1 MMSDWTSDLDWSKS
15 ALLVIDMQN
24 DYCHWQGAEV
34 LNGGDVTR
42 RTAIL
47 PAVQV
52 LIDAAHRASTPV
64 IFIRTTHDHT
74 TTSSAWASRRQGTD
88 WRHPYCLTGT
98 WGAEYFG
105 VLPEEG
111 DIEVTKHRFSGFVG
125 TDLELRLRAL
135 GRETLIIAGV
145 DTNVC
150 VESTMRDGYMRDFS
164 CVLVADATAAGT
176 ADEHAAAC
184 ATLGRY
190 FGWTAKTTAV
200 VAQLDTVAPWKPGLG
215 EALAAG

>member
-1 MMSDWTSDLDWSKS
+1 MSDWTTDLDWSKS
-15 ALLVIDMQN
+15 ALLVVDLQN

-47 PAVQV
+47 PAVQR

-64 IFIRTTHDHT
+64 IFIRTEHDHT
-74 TTSSAWASRRQGTD
+74 TTSPAWAYRRRD
-88 WRHPYCLTGT
+88 VRNPFCVTGT

-105 VLPEEG
+105 VEPGPDDLE
-111 DIEVTKHRFSGFVG
+111 ITKHRFSAFVG

-150 VESTMRDGYMRDFS
+150 VESTMRDGYMHDFS
-164 CVLVADATAAGT
+164 CVLVTDATAAGT
-176 ADEHAAAC
+176 VEEHEASC

-190 FGWTAKTTAV
+190 FGWTAKTAT
-200 VAQLDTVAPWKPGLG
+200 VAAMLDTVAPWKPGLA
-215 EALAAG
+215 EALAAC

>member
-1 MMSDWTSDLDWSKS
+1 MVDL
-15 ALLVIDMQN
+15 QN

-42 RTAIL
+42 RTAIV
-47 PAVQV
+47 PAVQR

-64 IFIRTTHDHT
+64 IFIRTVNDPT
-74 TTSSAWASRRQGTD
+74 TTSPAWALRRQGEG
-88 WRHPYCLTGT
+88 WQHPYCLTGS

-105 VLPEEG
+105 VLPEQ
-111 DIEVTKHRFSGFVG
+111 DDVEVTKHRFSAFVG
-125 TDLELRLRAL
+125 TDLELRLRAI
-135 GRETLIIAGV
+135 GRETLIITGV

-150 VESTMRDGYMRDFS
+150 VESTMRDGYMRDFA
-164 CVLVADATAAGT
+164 CVLVTDATAAGT
-176 ADEHAAAC
+176 PEEHAAAC

-190 FGWTAKTTAV
+190 FGWTAKTRAV
-200 VAQLDTVAPWKPGLG
+200 IAILDTIAPQKPGLA

>member
-1 MMSDWTSDLDWSKS
+1 MMSDWTHDLDWSKS
-15 ALLVIDMQN
+15 ALLVIDLQN

-47 PAVQV
+47 PAVQR
-52 LIDAAHRASTPV
+52 LIDAAHRAATPV
-64 IFIRTTHDHT
+64 IFLRTTHDHT
-74 TTSSAWASRRQGTD
+74 TTSSAWSVRRSGRE
-88 WRHPYCLTGT
+88 WRHPYCVTGT
-98 WGAEYFG
+98 WGTEYFG
-105 VLPEEG
+105 VQPAPE
-111 DIEVTKHRFSGFVG
+111 DLEVTKHRFSGFVG

-135 GRETLIIAGV
+135 GRETLIITGV

-150 VESTMRDGYMRDFS
+150 VESTMRDAYMRDFS
-164 CVLVADATAAGT
+164 CVLVTDATAAAT
-176 ADEHAAAC
+176 EEEHAAAC

-190 FGWTAKTTAV
+190 FGWTARTAAV